1 MEKKKLGYLSSLD
14 LLRGLAAVAVCYF
27 HFTHGNPD
35 FLSKTNILYE
45 SGRYGFL
52 GVDVFF
58 VISGFV
64 IPYAMYR
71 GMYRFKNFGKFLLKR
86 VIRIEPPFIAS
97 IILVIALNWLSTLS
111 PYYRGAGFTIDFTAL
126 ALHLGYL
133 NAFFQYPWVNDVY
146 WTLAIEFQY
155 YIIIALIFPLLIHSK
170 KYYSFI
176 ALGVFGMMGF
186 FITGHNFI
194 FNYGLLFVVGILLFQ
209 YKIGYL
215 KDAEFGTLLLIA
227 LLMIFVKF
235 DKRYLV
241 AALLPYFFILY
252 FDFNNKIS
260 KFLGNISYSLYLV
273 HIPIGG
279 RIINICETL
288 IQSEQIRSV
297 FVFVALAVSIFA
309 AWVFF
314 MVIEKPAMELA
325 KKIGYSKKQI
335 NLEVKPEST

>member
-35 FLSKTNILYE
+35 FLSKTNILYQ

-71 GMYRFKNFGKFLLKR
+71 GMYRFKNFGTFLLKR
-86 VIRIEPPFIAS
+86 VIRIEPPFLIS

-111 PYYRGAGFTIDFTAL
+111 PYYRGAGFTIDYTAL

-133 NAFFQYPWVNDVY
+133 NAFFEYPWVNDVY

-170 KYYSFI
+170 KYFSYI
-176 ALGVFGMMGF
+176 ALGLFGVMGF

-209 YKIGYL
+209 FQIGYL
-215 KDAEFGTLLLIA
+215 KNAEFGALLLIA
-227 LLMIFVKF
+227 LLMIYVKF
-235 DKRYLV
+235 DNRYLM

-252 FDFNNKIS
+252 FNLTSGVS

-288 IQSEQIRSV
+288 FQSEQIRSV

-309 AWVFF
+309 AWIFF
-314 MVIEKPAMELA
+314 MLIEKPAMNLA
-325 KKIGYSKKQI
+325 KKIGYSKK
-335 NLEVKPEST
+335 NEKPDMQPQSA

>member
-35 FLSKTNILYE
+35 FLSKTNILYQ

-71 GMYRFKNFGKFLLKR
+71 GMYRFKNFGTFLLKR
-86 VIRIEPPFIAS
+86 VIRIEPPFLIS

-111 PYYRGAGFTIDFTAL
+111 PYYRGTGFTIDYTAL

-133 NAFFQYPWVNDVY
+133 NAFFEYPWVNDVY

-170 KYYSFI
+170 KYFSFI
-176 ALGVFGMMGF
+176 ALGLFGVMGF

-209 YKIGYL
+209 FQIGYL
-215 KDAEFGTLLLIA
+215 KNAEFGALLLIA
-227 LLMIFVKF
+227 LLMIYVKF
-235 DKRYLV
+235 DNRYLM

-252 FDFNNKIS
+252 FNLTSGVS

-288 IQSEQIRSV
+288 FQSEQIRSV

-309 AWVFF
+309 AWIFF
-314 MVIEKPAMELA
+314 MLIEKPAMNLA
-325 KKIGYSKKQI
+325 KKIGYSKK
-335 NLEVKPEST
+335 NEKPETLPQSA

>member
-35 FLSKTNILYE
+35 FLSKTNILYQ

-71 GMYRFKNFGKFLLKR
+71 GMYRFKNFGTFLLKR
-86 VIRIEPPFIAS
+86 VIRIEPPFLIS

-111 PYYRGAGFTIDFTAL
+111 PYYRGAGFTIDYTAL

-133 NAFFQYPWVNDVY
+133 NAFFEYPWVNDVY

-170 KYYSFI
+170 KYFSFI
-176 ALGVFGMMGF
+176 ALGLFGVMGF

-209 YKIGYL
+209 FQIGYL
-215 KDAEFGTLLLIA
+215 KNAEFGALLLIA
-227 LLMIFVKF
+227 LLMIYVKF
-235 DKRYLV
+235 DNRYLM

-252 FDFNNKIS
+252 FNLTSGVS

-288 IQSEQIRSV
+288 FQSEQIRSV

-309 AWVFF
+309 AWIFF
-314 MVIEKPAMELA
+314 MLIEKPAMNLA
-325 KKIGYSKKQI
+325 KKIGYSKK
-335 NLEVKPEST
+335 NEKPDMQPQSA

>member
-14 LLRGLAAVAVCYF
+14 LLRGLAALAVCYF

-35 FLSKTNILYE
+35 FLSKTNFLYQ

-170 KYYSFI
+170 KYFSFI

-209 YKIGYL
+209 FKIGYL

-288 IQSEQIRSV
+288 FQSELLRSV
-297 FVFVALAVSIFA
+297 FVFVALAGSIFA

-335 NLEVKPEST
+335 NLEAKPESA